1 MFREACRQNDHP
13 RRMLRQSSQ
22 SAAWERRTTG
32 TAAFQL
38 LSQCETALFSAET
51 NPLSHSSYWVPSP
64 QEGCV
69 SSAASLG
76 PSHRVAPRSRVLM
89 TGTLMTPEGAVAVR
103 IRDISVVG
111 AQIWAPSPV
120 PSNCDA
126 ILKRGSFFAA
136 ARVMRSSEST
146 VGLQFYRE
154 LSQKEFASAFQH
166 KTATT
171 AAVV

>member
-1 MFREACRQNDHP
+1 
-13 RRMLRQSSQ
+13 
-22 SAAWERRTTG
+22 
-32 TAAFQL
+32 
-38 LSQCETALFSAET
+38 
-51 NPLSHSSYWVPSP
+51 
-64 QEGCV
+64 
-69 SSAASLG
+69 
-76 PSHRVAPRSRVLM
+76 M

-136 ARVMRSSEST
+136 ARVLRSSETT

-154 LSQKEFASAFQH
+154 LSDEEFASAFH
-166 KTATT
+166 NKAPMTA
-171 AAVV
+171 